1 MKNKKR
7 KEIMGYLFLVPA
19 IILIAVFVIYPVLNT
34 LYLSF
39 FSLRIQ
45 TLSQGAKFVGLN
57 NFKKILGD
65 KQFMTSLVF
74 TLKFTV
80 IAVFLETI
88 VGFFFASIMN
98 KSSKIQGLIRTAIL
112 IPWAIPTIISG
123 LMWQF
128 MYSPQYGII
137 NHVLIQFSLVK
148 EAIPWLS
155 EASWAMVAV
164 IVADVWKTTPYMSLL
179 ILAGLQTVPSH
190 LTDAAAIDGAGKA
203 ESFFYIT
210 LPIIKP
216 VLMVA
221 VLFRVLATF
230 RIYDLIVVLTNG
242 GPANQTSSLSL
253 YTINTYFNF
262 GNIGYGSALA
272 TVTFIISLLISMLFL
287 NVLKTK
293 IQEAE

>member
-1 MKNKKR
+1 MKNMKR
-7 KEIMGYLFLVPA
+7 KELMGYLFLLPA
-19 IILIAVFVIYPVLNT
+19 IFLISVFVIYPVLNT
-34 LYLSF
+34 LWLSF
-39 FSLRIQ
+39 FNLRIQ
-45 TLSQGAKFVGLN
+45 TLSEGAKFVGLK
-57 NFKKILGD
+57 NFKSILED
-65 KQFMTSLVF
+65 QQFRTSLVF
-74 TLKFTV
+74 TLKFT
-80 IAVFLETI
+80 AVAVTLETI
-88 VGFFFASIMN
+88 VGLFFASVMN
-98 KSSKIQGLIRTAIL
+98 RSTKLQGIIRTVIL

-137 NHVLIQFSLVK
+137 NALLTKMSIVQ

-155 EASWAMVAV
+155 NAQWATVA
-164 IVADVWKTTPYMSLL
+164 IIIADVWKTTPYMSLL
-179 ILAGLQTVPSH
+179 ILAGLQTVPRH
-190 LTDAAAIDGAGKA
+190 LTDAASIDGAGKLQT
-203 ESFFYIT
+203 FFYIT

-221 VLFRVLATF
+221 ILFRVLATF

-272 TVTFIISLLISMLFL
+272 TVTFIISLLMSMLFL
-287 NVLKTK
+287 NVLKSK
-293 IQEAE
+293 VQEAE

>member
-1 MKNKKR
+1 M
-7 KEIMGYLFLVPA
+7 
-19 IILIAVFVIYPVLNT
+19 AVT
-34 LYLSF
+34 
-39 FSLRIQ
+39 
-45 TLSQGAKFVGLN
+45 
-57 NFKKILGD
+57 
-65 KQFMTSLVF
+65 
-74 TLKFTV
+74 
-80 IAVFLETI
+80 LETI
-88 VGFFFASIMN
+88 VGLFFASVMN
-98 KSSKIQGLIRTAIL
+98 RSTKLQGIIRTVIL

-137 NHVLIQFSLVK
+137 NALLTKMSIVQ

-155 EASWAMVAV
+155 NAQWATVA
-164 IVADVWKTTPYMSLL
+164 IIIADVWKTTPYMSLL
-179 ILAGLQTVPSH
+179 ILAGLQTVPRH
-190 LTDAAAIDGAGKA
+190 LTDAASIDGAGKLQT
-203 ESFFYIT
+203 FFYIT

-221 VLFRVLATF
+221 ILFRVLATF

-272 TVTFIISLLISMLFL
+272 TVTFIISLLMSMLFL
-287 NVLKTK
+287 NVLKSK
-293 IQEAE
+293 VQEAE

>member
-1 MKNKKR
+1 MNNRKR
-7 KEIMGYLFLVPA
+7 KERMGYLFLMPA

-45 TLSQGAKFVGLN
+45 TLTQGAKFVGLD
-57 NFKKILGD
+57 NFRKILSD
-65 KQFMTSLVF
+65 EQFMTSLVF
-74 TLKFTV
+74 TLKFTF
-80 IAVFLETI
+80 IAVLLETI

-137 NHVLIQFSLVK
+137 NHILIQFSLVK

-190 LTDAAAIDGAGKA
+190 LTD
-203 ESFFYIT
+203 
-210 LPIIKP
+210 
-216 VLMVA
+216 
-221 VLFRVLATF
+221 
-230 RIYDLIVVLTNG
+230 
-242 GPANQTSSLSL
+242 
-253 YTINTYFNF
+253 
-262 GNIGYGSALA
+262 
-272 TVTFIISLLISMLFL
+272 
-287 NVLKTK
+287 
-293 IQEAE
+293 